1 MLYNLIIT
9 ALLIVSFFMCIVS
22 YWTGFKHGKRY
33 KRDNIIPNVISPLS
47 EAVRMVAKDKKPNE
61 LDTAMDELFN
71 YSADVALDAIKKE
84 RR

>member
-9 ALLIVSFFMCIVS
+9 ALLIVSFFLCIVS
-22 YWTGFKHGKRY
+22 YWTGFKHGKKY
-33 KRDNIIPNVISPLS
+33 KRDGAIPRVISPLS
-47 EAVRMVAKDKKPNE
+47 EAVKMVAKDKKPIDIN
-61 LDTAMDELFN
+61 TAMDELFN